1 MSLTVGMMVVWASS
15 GAGRRRDRAG
25 SLGVVLQSAVA
36 GGVVLIALASV
47 LVGCDGDDGTS
58 VDESPTPA
66 AVSIASES
74 VTSASTSPTPSS
86 TTTTS
91 TTTATSA
98 PPVAEGLLAEL
109 EIVGEPDFLAAD
121 EHGVWV
127 RLAIGQVAL
136 IDPSTNEVVDRI
148 EVQTTGF
155 PCDGLGAGAGA
166 IWACTDTELVRID
179 PRARQVTWS
188 APISKA
194 ALQGR
199 FVVAED
205 QVWVL
210 EGDGS
215 TLAGLDVATGEVRSR
230 FDLPAR
236 GTDVGYGEA
245 GLWVVSSVDDA
256 VLHVDPLTG
265 SILAE
270 VAVNAPIDVGVDREV
285 WIGANQETVRIDTE
299 TDAVD
304 LSVPVGTGST
314 GGIALA
320 PREAWVRNAD
330 DTLTRIDRETGEI
343 VEQYTSVLAGGDVV
357 YAFESVWTSAFDDS
371 TVFRFAAPL

>member
-1 MSLTVGMMVVWASS
+1 ML
-15 GAGRRRDRAG
+15 RN
-25 SLGVVLQSAVA
+25 AVA
-36 GGVVLIALASV
+36 GCVALIALACA
-47 LVGCDGDDGTS
+47 LVGCDGDGTS
-58 VDESPTPA
+58 VEESPTPA
-66 AVSIASES
+66 AVSAASES
-74 VTSASTSPTPSS
+74 VTSASTSTTPSS
-86 TTTTS
+86 MATTS
-91 TTTATSA
+91 TITATRA
-98 PPVAEGLLAEL
+98 PPVIEGLLAEL

-121 EHGVWV
+121 DQGVWV

-148 EVQTTGF
+148 EVQSTGF

-166 IWACTDTELVRID
+166 IWACTDTDLVRID
-179 PRARQVTWS
+179 PRARRVTWS

-215 TLAGLDVATGEVRSR
+215 TLTGLDVATGEVRSR

-236 GTDVGYGEA
+236 GTDLGYGEA

-270 VAVNAPIDVGVDREV
+270 VAVNAPIDAGIDREV
-285 WIGANQETVRIDTE
+285 WIGANQDTVRIDTE
-299 TDAVD
+299 TGAVD
-304 LSVPVGTGST
+304 LSIPVGTGST
-314 GGIALA
+314 GGIAPA

-343 VEQYTSVLAGGDVV
+343 VEQYTSVLAGGDVA